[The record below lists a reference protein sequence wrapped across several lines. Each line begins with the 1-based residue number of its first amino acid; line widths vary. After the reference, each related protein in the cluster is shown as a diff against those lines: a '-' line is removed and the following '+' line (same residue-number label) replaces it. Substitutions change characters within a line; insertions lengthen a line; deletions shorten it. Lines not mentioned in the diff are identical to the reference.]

1 MVSILRLQ
9 RNHDKKPLLKNSPLR
24 GLRCYVPNTNQQRWK
39 QHQQKFTLELNY
51 TQYDYF
57 HYALIKTENIFFQF
71 GGVFGTT
78 WFKTIKLTHSIHQ
91 YVDFTTTFTTRW
103 SRLEGYYLFHHAT
116 AAVEIP
122 LFHLPPR
129 LKAPILL
136 LSRLS
141 NQYPYHKL
149 MI

>member
-9 RNHDKKPLLKNSPLR
+9 RNHDKKPLIKNSPLR
-24 GLRCYVPNTNQQRWK
+24 DYVATFTTQISNDENSINKRAKLRAIW
-39 QHQQKFTLELNY
+39 LL
-51 TQYDYF
+51 F
-57 HYALIKTENIFFQF
+57 HYALIKAENIFFQF
-71 GGVFGTT
+71 GGL
-78 WFKTIKLTHSIHQ
+78 KQENLHIQSINM
-91 YVDFTTTFTTRW
+91 FTTTFTTRW
-103 SRLEGYYLFHHAT
+103 SRVERYYLFHQAT
-116 AAVEIP
+116 AALENP